1 MKTKCGIVSRLEEER
16 IKLKITNRKTNIEK
30 KEYKN
35 KIINY
40 FTIAFQRMKKWFSS
54 ATFTSYKTN
63 EMTYSLMDHIGPF

>member
-16 IKLKITNRKTNIEK
+16 IKLKVTNKKTNIEK

-54 ATFTSYKTN
+54 ATLANIEHSH
-63 EMTYSLMDHIGPF
+63 HIRQMK

>member
-16 IKLKITNRKTNIEK
+16 IKLKVTNRKTNIEK

-40 FTIAFQRMKKWFSS
+40 FTISFQRMKKWFLQRN
-54 ATFTSYKTN
+54 T
-63 EMTYSLMDHIGPF
+63 G

>member
-16 IKLKITNRKTNIEK
+16 IKLKVTNRKTNIEK

-40 FTIAFQRMKKWFSS
+40 FTIAIQRMKKWFSS
-54 ATFTSYKTN
+54 ATLANIEHSH
-63 EMTYSLMDHIGPF
+63 HIR

>member
-16 IKLKITNRKTNIEK
+16 IKLKVTNRKTNIEK

-40 FTIAFQRMKKWFSS
+40 FTISFQRMKKLFSS
-54 ATFTSYKTN
+54 ATLANIEHSHCIMFKYN
-63 EMTYSLMDHIGPF
+63 GLYYV

>member
-16 IKLKITNRKTNIEK
+16 IKLKVTNRKTNIEK

-40 FTIAFQRMKKWFSS
+40 FTIAFQRMKKMVFQRN
-54 ATFTSYKTN
+54 T
-63 EMTYSLMDHIGPF
+63 G